1 MLFTSKN
8 EGVKL
13 SNHFVWFEKWVVGKQ
28 NLEQLSIA
36 SGYSKR
42 KLQNIF
48 YAYLSKPPQFIIKN
62 KLALHVMIDGTY
74 LNGDACLILYY
85 DSQLKYALFHRWT
98 NQEYYRELKEDL
110 ENLRLLGVELASVT
124 CDGKKAIIN
133 AIRKVYPNA
142 VIQRCIV
149 HIQRSVRIWLTR
161 KPKTTTARELRYLI
175 GLLHHITN
183 ITEQVMWTIAFEKW
197 YKKHQLF
204 IEEKGIHLPTNR
216 WWYKHR
222 QIRRCAVLIKVA
234 LPNMFHFITHKNIP
248 KSTNGIDSYFG
259 HLKLNL
265 NVHRGLTYEH
275 RRNFVLWYL
284 HLKAKA
290 K

>member
-1 MLFTSKN
+1 M
-8 EGVKL
+8 
-13 SNHFVWFEKWVVGKQ
+13 WFGKWVVGKQ
-28 NLEQLSIA
+28 NLEQLSLG

-48 YAYLSKPPQFIIKN
+48 YAYLAKPPQFIIKN
-62 KLALHVMIDGTY
+62 KLGLHVMIDGTY

-85 DSQLKYALFHRWT
+85 DSRLKYALFHRWT
-98 NQEYYRELKEDL
+98 NQEYYSELKEDL
-110 ENLRLLGVELASVT
+110 ENLQRLGIVLSSVT

-133 AIRKVYPNA
+133 AVKKVYPQTI
-142 VIQRCIV
+142 IQRCIV

-161 KPKTTTARELRYLI
+161 KPKTMAGKELRYLI

-183 ITEQVMWTIAFEKW
+183 VTEQIMWTIAFEKW
-197 YKKHQLF
+197 FKKHQSF
-204 IEEKGIHLPTNR
+204 IEEKGIHQPTNR
-216 WWYKHR
+216 WWYRHR
-222 QIRRCAVLIKVA
+222 QMRRCAVLIKTA
-234 LPNMFHFITHKNIP
+234 LPNMFHFITNKNIP

-275 RRNFVLWYL
+275 RRSFGLWYL
-284 HLKAKA
+284 YLKAKA